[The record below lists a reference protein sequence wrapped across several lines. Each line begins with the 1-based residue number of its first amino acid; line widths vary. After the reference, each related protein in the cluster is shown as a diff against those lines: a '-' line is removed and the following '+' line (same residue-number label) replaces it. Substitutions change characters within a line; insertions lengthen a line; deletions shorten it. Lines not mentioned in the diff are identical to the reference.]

1 MGLELSA
8 KQAEYWTGATHR
20 WNIKC
25 GATRSGKTFL
35 DYYMI
40 PNRIR
45 KLRGKE
51 GLTVILGNSRGSIK
65 RNIIEPL
72 QRIWTPSLVSD
83 IRSDNT
89 VEIFGERAYC
99 LGADKI
105 NQVDAIRGSSIK
117 YCYGDE
123 LVTWHQDV
131 FEMLKS
137 RLDKTY
143 STFDGTCNPEG
154 PEHWAK
160 QFLDSDADIFQ
171 QSYTIFDNPFLDPK
185 ALKEML
191 KEHKGIYYQR
201 YILGQWVRAE
211 GAIYRE
217 FSDNE
222 DEFYIDPEE
231 VPKNLGWVC
240 IGEDFGGAKSKHAFC
255 ATALT
260 KDYKHLYVLKSK
272 ECDARGRSVAY
283 LIDEFDAFCK
293 SIEERYGSVDYVF
306 ADSAEQAI
314 INSER
319 ECTRWNIRNSVKNEI
334 VDRIRATDLMLSG
347 RRIHIVRNENEPLI
361 KALRLAVWDDKS
373 PTDKRL
379 DEPGKGCSIDI
390 LDAFEYSWEMWVR
403 QITSYR

>member
-1 MGLELSA
+1 MGLELST
-8 KQAEYWTGATHR
+8 KQAEYWTGANHR

-45 KLRGKE
+45 KLRGKD
-51 GLTVILGNSRGSIK
+51 GLVVILGNSRGSIK

-72 QRIWTPSLVSD
+72 QRIWTTSLVSD
-83 IRSDNT
+83 IKSDNT
-89 VEIFGERAYC
+89 VDIFGERAYC

-137 RLDKTY
+137 RLDKPY
-143 STFDGTCNPEG
+143 SIFDGTCNPES

-160 QFLDSDADIFQ
+160 HFLDSDADIFQ
-171 QSYTIFDNPFLDPK
+171 QSYTIFDNPFLAPET
-185 ALKEML
+185 LKEML

-231 VPKNLGWVC
+231 VPKNLGYMCV
-240 IGEDFGGAKSKHAFC
+240 GQDFCGNKS
-255 ATALT
+255 
-260 KDYKHLYVLKSK
+260 
-272 ECDARGRSVAY
+272 
-283 LIDEFDAFCK
+283 
-293 SIEERYGSVDYVF
+293 
-306 ADSAEQAI
+306 
-314 INSER
+314 
-319 ECTRWNIRNSVKNEI
+319 
-334 VDRIRATDLMLSG
+334 
-347 RRIHIVRNENEPLI
+347 
-361 KALRLAVWDDKS
+361 
-373 PTDKRL
+373 
-379 DEPGKGCSIDI
+379 
-390 LDAFEYSWEMWVR
+390 
-403 QITSYR
+403 